1 GLSQNQNGVKMSL
14 FSRNTDKNKQNT
26 LSLIEM
32 MTAKIEQSP
41 DNPALIF
48 QRAKLYLKIQEPESA
63 LNDCIAAARLDKRYI
78 KKGKLLCGRYHPILC
93 EKFMSAVF
101 YVINTDQPK
110 PFIRKKE

>member
-1 GLSQNQNGVKMSL
+1 MSL

-41 DNPALIF
+41 DNPAFLF
-48 QRAKLYLKIQEPESA
+48 ERAKLYLKIQEPESA

-101 YVINTDQPK
+101 YVINVGQAK

>member
-1 GLSQNQNGVKMSL
+1 MSL
-14 FSRNTDKNKQNT
+14 FSRNPNKNKQNT

-41 DNPALIF
+41 DNPAFLF
-48 QRAKLYLKIQEPESA
+48 ERAKLYLRIQEPESA

-78 KKGKLLCGRYHPILC
+78 KKSKVLCGRYHPILC

-101 YVINTDQPK
+101 YVINVGQAK
-110 PFIRKKE
+110 PYVRGKE